1 MITIYG
7 YFTWFIQ
14 MGLLEN
20 MVLPIGVP
28 IGVPLER
35 IQTHTNYRKRIKE
48 QDLQL
53 KREET
58 IANQCS
64 KF

>member
-20 MVLPIGVP
+20 MVLP